1 MSRTKDRP
9 LIDKYVGKYLDNS
22 KVEWLMEYGKIRES
36 VYFKGATGDR
46 YTIYIGTKRNKSL
59 IDFHSIYNSYDHG
72 TTLGDGCI
80 ATLDS
85 NYILTMKKEG
95 NYWYRGC
102 GNTLKQL
109 MRQGVMPKKNNYDIR
124 WCRSAYFMRFRDKFK
139 GKILEEVSPWIGM
152 KLDLKTGRL
161 VNMPTLQSVAV
172 YNKAKDTDTN
182 ARKANYASNKN
193 NKDAL
198 ERYKKAGGDTQAAR
212 ARWTNNGQNVNQAAL
227 DPTLVTMNWDMVP
240 MDDCFKHRNAT
251 LRSNIIEHYGMNAII
266 ATLEY
271 DVVDEDTIDGRE
283 YRLLDVVIPDESIV
297 RIDQQGVSTTH
308 KGLYLEMINPS
319 TGESHFEGVANAGR
333 WNAPKEATVKEAL
346 KWRDGD
352 DEITSRLAGVK
363 SINENRHNVMIKG
376 DGATL
381 DYIKPEVLT

>member
-1 MSRTKDRP
+1 MSQTSREQS
-9 LIDKYVGKYLDNS
+9 DKYVSKYLENK
-22 KVEWLMEYGKIRES
+22 KVEWLMEHGKIRES

-46 YTIYIGTKRNKSL
+46 YTIYIATKRNKSL
-59 IDFHSIYNSYDHG
+59 IDFYSIYNSYDHG

-109 MRQGVMPKKNNYDIR
+109 MRQGVMPRKNNYDIR
-124 WCRSAYFMRFRDKFK
+124 WCRSSYFMRFRDKFQ

-152 KLDLKTGRL
+152 KIDLKVGKL
-161 VNMPTLQSVAV
+161 VNLPTLESVAK
-172 YNKAKDTDTN
+172 YNQARETDTK

-198 ERYKKAGGDTQAAR
+198 ERYKKAGGNTQAAR
-212 ARWTNNGQNVNQAAL
+212 GRWVNDGRDVNQDSI
-227 DPTLVTMNWDMVP
+227 DPTLKSMNWDMVP
-240 MDDCFKHRNAT
+240 MEDCFKHRNAT

-266 ATLEY
+266 ATLDY
-271 DVVDEDTIDGRE
+271 DIVDEDTIDGRK
-283 YRLLDVVIPDESIV
+283 YRLLDVVIPDKSIV
-297 RIDQQGVSTTH
+297 RIDKEGVSTTH

-319 TGESHFEGVANAGR
+319 TGESHFEGVANVGN
-333 WNAPKEATVKEAL
+333 WNAPKEATVLEAL

-352 DEITSRLAGVK
+352 KEITQSASNTPVWD
-363 SINENRHNVMIKG
+363 NNN